1 MGARWSP
8 RGGPG
13 GAHPEK
19 QQRPRHHGADEEDDA
34 LGGDDVVLRTLPH
47 VQEGPGERLCE
58 EGIRLRAPPC
68 PWPRPR
74 PRPPARPETV
84 EAAPARR
91 DPGCPRCR
99 QARAPSRLPGGWT
112 GWTLTSH
119 SEVRPAGALYLL
131 ALGDLAPIHA
141 PVTLV
146 HLLDD
151 QLPFGT
157 QGPGIHH
164 WGPRGVDLEDVPP
177 RDVGVAAAVVRA
189 LEAHLLP
196 HAHRHRGWARLHPQ
210 GPAPGACR
218 QEAVGQGRPLRTPPE
233 RGPWQ
238 LCMCVGGGVWR
249 SVSDTPGAGG
259 GWEVPPLAP
268 PEPPP
273 PSPPCSVLLPPLSS
287 LALE

>member
-1 MGARWSP
+1 MQAM
-8 RGGPG
+8 
-13 GAHPEK
+13 
-19 QQRPRHHGADEEDDA
+19 
-34 LGGDDVVLRTLPH
+34 
-47 VQEGPGERLCE
+47 
-58 EGIRLRAPPC
+58 
-68 PWPRPR
+68 
-74 PRPPARPETV
+74 
-84 EAAPARR
+84 
-91 DPGCPRCR
+91 

-119 SEVRPAGALYLL
+119 AEVRPAGALYLL

-164 WGPRGVDLEDVPP
+164 RGPRGVDLEDVPP

-238 LCMCVGGGVWR
+238 LQDSWLHVHVC
-249 SVSDTPGAGG
+249 G
-259 GWEVPPLAP
+259 GWGVENC
-268 PEPPP
+268 E
-273 PSPPCSVLLPPLSS
+273 
-287 LALE
+287 